1 MPMVSDFMFFFYLQA
16 MEKNEEMKLKELNKS
31 LEILCPSGWDEP
43 KSRHKAVDFFSLSH
57 DIKLLQLIL

>member
-1 MPMVSDFMFFFYLQA
+1 MPMVSDFMFFFHLQA

-43 KSRHKAVDFFSLSH
+43 KSRHKAVDFFFSEP
-57 DIKLLQLIL
+57 